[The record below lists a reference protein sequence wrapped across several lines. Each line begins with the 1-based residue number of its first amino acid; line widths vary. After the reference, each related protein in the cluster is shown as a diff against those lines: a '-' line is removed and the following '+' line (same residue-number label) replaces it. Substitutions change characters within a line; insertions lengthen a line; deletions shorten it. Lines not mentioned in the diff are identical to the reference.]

1 MSAGPGPPK
10 SPAPHPPRRGQSVT
24 AGRFTRYRSV
34 REHKSML
41 DFGRNWRDWEVD
53 IFQDDDTVS
62 NATTETGTA
71 TSIALGLGI
80 GIAVD
85 EEDLGDDGHTTQT
98 SVSPHRHQQQQTPAS
113 SARKRRT
120 APLLSTPPP
129 QTPSGAPQL
138 TMQWQWPD
146 LLASTGID
154 EGFSPFDFE
163 SSSVGDASAGGRR
176 RGASYYCRGGGGLGP
191 GVGVGFG
198 DGAVGSGKRIV
209 VPAPPESPV
218 RFSYPNRRRP
228 KTAPDTTDLDL
239 DDSPLHGSSSP
250 PFFSSSPPSSSPTTT
265 RSSPAGGASIS
276 ASATT
281 AGGTD
286 ACGPRPGRP
295 PSEPGS
301 LFSLA
306 RSYSGSRSPAP
317 GVFSTQAAPLY
328 TLGPCPP
335 APSAASALLPPAS
348 GSAAGASASWSA
360 APKPNQSVPPTPTPP
375 PAVAVARAFA
385 LAPAPGQGALGT
397 TPLAPV
403 TPPPP
408 IPHRPPPPP
417 PPQTHSP
424 HPPQPSP
431 GLGLGLL
438 PLPFPA
444 QGQAHARAQAHHT
457 RARDLVPPPGPHL
470 RPRSHN
476 PVLISSHSSCAD
488 LKLAARAEHARSQI
502 ITKLALQPVSDNND
516 FNNKEDL
523 IRNPQGDQQLAHQ
536 EEDRQHWRH
545 QHHQQ
550 LLAEEE
556 EEHRRRKEQEEEDA
570 ARWAQEVARLEAET
584 DRILADQKAKD
595 LARLQAQLAAVP
607 DAPSSRVRS
616 PIVDKFTFFLRK
628 GRKSDAA
635 TTLTKAPSQYFQPLT
650 LDHRPVSVMDPS
662 RFIQAGGGGIVPQTD
677 APTSAS
683 NAGERRVTIRC
694 MQSSISL
701 PVTPDT
707 TPNEILYSAANL
719 MTHNINPQ
727 TSVVLECYFAF
738 GLERRLRRY
747 EPVALVMNSWDRDT
761 QHCLLIVPGE
771 STDKNPDLNLEGVP
785 RTIDPPPGL
794 INFALYHSQR
804 PGKWNKRYITLLETG
819 QVFSAKKKDARLS
832 DKDAVSLCH
841 LSDFDLYTVTEKD
854 MLKQIRAPKKNC
866 FAVKSQQ
873 KSTVFQNTENFIHFF
888 ATDDTRLAE
897 DFQRIIQGWRSW
909 YIANK
914 VVDLNK
920 KKSSTHS
927 STGRSATK
935 AGGLTRSGTLHRPR
949 VSNDETPYTIGT
961 FSPLLDMDR
970 FEKPIDDFGKDL
982 DNKPTARPADHHST
996 PRHTQSQK
1004 VVSRSRTTPNLSQ
1017 PLTKRLIDPFAKAEF
1032 KSGGLLGHGYE
1043 GRKQQA
1049 EKAAATAEHQQYAV
1063 ESPFT
1068 GGPSLLSHFSEPDNN
1083 GMPQRRGTVRSSR
1096 PTAADSLP
1104 QPRSRSRPPV
1114 ARPTTSSRPKT
1125 SDGGSSSGKREMPQ
1139 PLVDLT
1145 PRVPDLPAAWRDGQG
1160 RGVRVPTG
1168 KPLIEMAT
1176 GLELPDGHLGPQL
1189 PTVTRMGTAKAY
1201 PPQRMASQ
1209 SAASRPRSRSTAG
1222 GGAVRRVVSNEQQQ
1236 PPVPS
1241 MPRQSSRRDDEDVPL
1256 INFVERERGRDTKPR
1271 MSQGASQGL
1280 GRSGTVRH

>member
-24 AGRFTRYRSV
+24 AGRLTRYRSV
-34 REHKSML
+34 REHKSVL

-53 IFQDDDTVS
+53 IFQDDETVS

-85 EEDLGDDGHTTQT
+85 EEEESGVAGDDGQT
-98 SVSPHRHQQQQTPAS
+98 SVSSPHPQYQYQHQQQQQQQQTPAS
-113 SARKRRT
+113 SARRRRT

-146 LLASTGID
+146 LMADTGVSD
-154 EGFSPFDFE
+154 GSSPFDFDN
-163 SSSVGDASAGGRR
+163 SSYLLHHHCPWSQQFQSSAHSHLRLHLLLRQRQEKDSKERHHLNQLHHRR
-176 RGASYYCRGGGGLGP
+176 QY
-191 GVGVGFG
+191 
-198 DGAVGSGKRIV
+198 RI
-209 VPAPPESPV
+209 
-218 RFSYPNRRRP
+218 
-228 KTAPDTTDLDL
+228 
-239 DDSPLHGSSSP
+239 
-250 PFFSSSPPSSSPTTT
+250 
-265 RSSPAGGASIS
+265 
-276 ASATT
+276 
-281 AGGTD
+281 
-286 ACGPRPGRP
+286 
-295 PSEPGS
+295 
-301 LFSLA
+301 
-306 RSYSGSRSPAP
+306 
-317 GVFSTQAAPLY
+317 
-328 TLGPCPP
+328 TL
-335 APSAASALLPPAS
+335 LL
-348 GSAAGASASWSA
+348 
-360 APKPNQSVPPTPTPP
+360 
-375 PAVAVARAFA
+375 
-385 LAPAPGQGALGT
+385 L
-397 TPLAPV
+397 
-403 TPPPP
+403 
-408 IPHRPPPPP
+408 
-417 PPQTHSP
+417 
-424 HPPQPSP
+424 
-431 GLGLGLL
+431 LL
-438 PLPFPA
+438 PL
-444 QGQAHARAQAHHT
+444 HHHT
-457 RARDLVPPPGPHL
+457 RYYIEHNHL
-470 RPRSHN
+470 LLDWDWDWDCFRCPSRLKAKPESKPRHIIPEHATSSRL
-476 PVLISSHSSCAD
+476 PVSICA
-488 LKLAARAEHARSQI
+488 LLAARAEHARSQI
-502 ITKLALQPVSDNND
+502 ITKLALQPDLDNNYYTS
-516 FNNKEDL
+516 NNTNKEELHSSNDP
-523 IRNPQGDQQLAHQ
+523 NWDQQLARQ
-536 EEDRQHWRH
+536 EEDRQRRRH
-545 QHHQQ
+545 QQHHQQ
-550 LLAEEE
+550 LLAQEE

-570 ARWAQEVARLEAET
+570 ARWAEEVARLEAET

-595 LARLQAQLAAVP
+595 LARLSAQLADQKAKDLARLQAQLAAVP
-607 DAPSSRVRS
+607 DAPASRVRS

-628 GRKSDAA
+628 GRKSDPA
-635 TTLTKAPSQYFQPLT
+635 TTLTKPPSQYFQPLT

-707 TPNEILYSAANL
+707 TPSEILYSAANL

-771 STDKNPDLNLEGVP
+771 PTDKNPDLNIESVP

-804 PGKWNKRYITLLETG
+804 PGKWNKRYVTLLETG
-819 QVFSAKKKDARLS
+819 QMFSAKKKDAKLS

-866 FAVKSQQ
+866 FAIKSQQ

-888 ATDDTRLAE
+888 ATDDVKLAE
-897 DFQRIIQGWRSW
+897 DFQRVVQGWRSW

-914 VVDLNK
+914 IVDLNK

-927 STGRSATK
+927 SSARSGTKTGG
-935 AGGLTRSGTLHRPR
+935 GGLTRSGTLHRPR
-949 VSNDETPYTIGT
+949 PSTEETPYTIGT

-970 FEKPIDDFGKDL
+970 FEKSIDDFGKDL

-996 PRHTQSQK
+996 PRHIQSQK

-1017 PLTKRLIDPFAKAEF
+1017 PQTRRLIDPFAKDEF
-1032 KSGGLLGHGYE
+1032 KSGGLLGQAYE

-1049 EKAAATAEHQQYAV
+1049 EKAAATADHQQYAV
-1063 ESPFT
+1063 DSPFT
-1068 GGPSLLSHFSEPDNN
+1068 GGHSLLGQFPEHENN

-1096 PTAADSLP
+1096 PTATDPMP
-1104 QPRSRSRPPV
+1104 QPRSRSRPP
-1114 ARPTTSSRPKT
+1114 AGRPTTSSRPKT

-1145 PRVPDLPAAWRDGQG
+1145 PKVPDLPAAWRDGQG

-1222 GGAVRRVVSNEQQQ
+1222 GGAVRRVVSNEQQ
-1236 PPVPS
+1236 PPMPS
-1241 MPRQSSRRDDEDVPL
+1241 MPRRSSRRDDDDVPL
-1256 INFVERERGRDTKPR
+1256 INFVERERGRDTRPR
-1271 MSQGASQGL
+1271 MSQGMSQGL